1 MPKQS
6 GTMAAFARVEAK
18 LRREIRAL
26 EAALARTQEKHKGA
40 AARLEELLRV
50 RALVTGAAPAQK
62 KARPAK
68 SGTVVSRVQPTA
80 GGSLPEA
87 GTAARAVL
95 DAIRA
100 GLGQITEISKK
111 TGFGPNK
118 AGGLLTFL
126 LKRGL
131 VTRSGTG
138 EFVPGPALAKGEKK

>member
-1 MPKQS
+1 
-6 GTMAAFARVEAK
+6 MAAFARVEAK
-18 LRREIRAL
+18 LRTEIGAL
-26 EAALARTQEKHKGA
+26 EAALERTQEKHRGA
-40 AARLEELLRV
+40 VARLEELLRV
-50 RALVTGAAPAQK
+50 RGLVTGAAPVQK
-62 KARPAK
+62 NARPPK
-68 SGTVVSRVQPTA
+68 SDTAVSRVQPTA